1 MSARLHCY
9 EVAHSVVIAKRQV
22 QTCATTTSFKPLS
35 DNYNT
40 LRHVHFPGI
49 TAFARGQAVQDRIVA
64 ANLDFKRLET
74 KIRRQQKEV
83 AASKHTLSEYESQLL
98 ANILAMKP
106 MPTLLTFEFENVYT
120 GGKQMKQDPELGI
133 KIEHYRQLG
142 CQYHQLERGGQVTW
156 HGRGQLV
163 AYLVADLK
171 QFSGLTVRCLV
182 DSVLLSAVRQTLD
195 RRYGLS
201 SYVNENPGVWM
212 APHDLKISSV
222 GCNIQH
228 GISSYGVA
236 LNVDPDLH
244 FLNTYTMC
252 GLPGTRATSIR
263 EQGGDVDGGVKEAAF
278 QYAKQVARRLNV
290 TTVEHMSG
298 EDLDLGDGEQA

>member
-1 MSARLHCY
+1 MSAHLHCY
-9 EVAHSVVIAKRQV
+9 KVAHSTKIARRQL
-22 QTCATTTSFKPLS
+22 QTCATTTPFKPLS

-49 TAFARGQAVQDRIVA
+49 TAFARGQAVQDRMVA

-74 KIRRQQKEV
+74 KIRRQQQAV
-83 AASKHTLSEYESQLL
+83 AASKHTLLEYELQLL

-120 GGKQMKQDPELGI
+120 GGKQMKQDPELGT
-133 KIEHYRQLG
+133 KIEQFRQLG

-195 RRYGLS
+195 RKYGLNS
-201 SYVNENPGVWM
+201 HVNENPGVWM
-212 APHDLKISSV
+212 APHNLKISLV

-228 GISSYGVA
+228 GISLYGVA

-252 GLPGTRATSIR
+252 GLPETRATSIH
-263 EQGGDVDGGVKEAAF
+263 EQGGDVGGGVKEAAF
-278 QYAKQVARRLNV
+278 EYAKQVARRLNV

-298 EDLDLGDGEQA
+298 EDLDLGDGDQA